1 MSSYILNCDGIPTIE
16 KVSTSRLDYS
26 FDFTEWLAAI
36 DDTIISYV
44 LTAETGITIDTDMRL
59 GGIVTAFISGGA
71 VGRSY
76 LITCKI
82 TTADGR
88 IDSRSIKIIVV
99 ASR

>member
-1 MSSYILNCDGIPTIE
+1 MSYFLDCNNIPSIE

-26 FDFTEWLAAI
+26 FDFTEWLAAV

-44 LTAETGITIDTDMRL
+44 LTAETGVTIDTDML
-59 GGIVTAFISGGA
+59 IGGIITAFISGGT

-76 LITCKI
+76 LITCEI

-88 IDSRSIKIIVV
+88 IDSRSIKIMVV
-99 ASR
+99 AAR